1 MDYKKQTNIIYKGR
15 SSIVN
20 GVFAFSFIVPKDI
33 DYNFDIGRISYYAI
47 KESENIDASG
57 WNESFIVG
65 GISEDIVVDDLG
77 PSIELYMNDKQFVS
91 GGITNS
97 TPTFLAFVEDSSGIN
112 TLGNGIGHDI
122 SITIDGDNSKR

>member
-1 MDYKKQTNIIYKGR
+1 MVEFLIITE
-15 SSIVN
+15 
-20 GVFAFSFIVPKDI
+20 
-33 DYNFDIGRISYYAI
+33 
-47 KESENIDASG
+47 ESENIDASG

-65 GISEDIVVDDLG
+65 GISEDIVIDDLG

-112 TLGNGIGHDI
+112 TVGNGIGHDI